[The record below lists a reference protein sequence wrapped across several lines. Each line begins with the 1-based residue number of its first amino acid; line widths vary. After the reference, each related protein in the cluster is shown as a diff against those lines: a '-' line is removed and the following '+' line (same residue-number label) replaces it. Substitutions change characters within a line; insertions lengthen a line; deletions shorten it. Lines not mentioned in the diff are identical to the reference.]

1 MVSKAAG
8 GIGEHGA
15 EKADRE
21 EPGHTVGVRDLLSGI
36 AEMRHDLPSIARSLP
51 SLADHRRT
59 RKMTIGK
66 RFQQVAATHA
76 ERPFLRFDGESISYA
91 EANRTVNRYAALL
104 TARGVGAG
112 DVVAICSQN
121 KPGIVLAMLATVK
134 LGATA
139 GMLNHNQRGEVLTHS
154 LGLLEATILLVDPD
168 VCDAFD
174 SVPEDALPPTTL
186 SFLDLHEESIGRSDR
201 NPSITAQL
209 PASTTAFYIFTSGT
223 TGMPKASVMSHSRW
237 LAAMFGIGGV
247 GIRLRKDDT
256 MYASLPFYHNNALT
270 VSLASVLAGGAC
282 LAIGKRFSA
291 STFWDDVA
299 LNKATAFCYI
309 GELCRYLLAQPPS
322 PVDREHS
329 VRLMVGNGLRPGIW
343 DEFTRRFGIPRVVE
357 FYSASEANIG
367 FVNMFNA
374 AKTVGFCPLP
384 FEIVDYDPDTGE
396 PLRGGDGRLI
406 KLPKGTAG
414 LLVSKISER
423 VPFDGYTDPQA
434 SAKKIVMNAF
444 KDGDRWFN
452 TGDLVRGQGFSHI
465 AFVDRLGDTFRWKGE
480 NVATTEVENVLDGSE
495 QVAQSVVFG
504 VEVPGTDGR
513 AGMAAITLGD
523 GQSLDTRGLADHLTR
538 QLPAYAT
545 PLFIRVVEELAHTST
560 FKSVKVALRDEGYTD
575 TGDDGVYVFVGG
587 TDGYASFY
595 DGYADEVA
603 AGIMPRK

>member
-1 MVSKAAG
+1 MVSKATG
-8 GIGEHGA
+8 GVGEHGA
-15 EKADRE
+15 EKSVRE
-21 EPGHTVGVRDLLSGI
+21 ESSHTIGLRELLAGI

-51 SLADHRRT
+51 ALADHRRS

-66 RFQQVAATHA
+66 RFQQVAATHS
-76 ERPFLRFDGESISYA
+76 ERPFLRFEGESISYA

-139 GMLNHNQRGEVLTHS
+139 GMLNYNQRGEVLTHS
-154 LGLLEATILLVDPD
+154 LGLLKATILLVDSD

-174 SVPEDALPPTTL
+174 AVPEAALPATTL
-186 SFLDLHEESIGRSDR
+186 SFLDLHEESLGLSDR
-201 NPSITAQL
+201 NPSITAKL

-237 LAAMFGIGGV
+237 LAAMSGIGGV

-270 VSLASVLAGGAC
+270 VSLASVLTSGAC

-291 STFWDDVA
+291 STFWDDIA

-322 PVDREHS
+322 PADREHS
-329 VRLMVGNGLRPGIW
+329 VRLVVGNGLRPGIW
-343 DEFTRRFGIPRVVE
+343 DEFTQRFGISRVVE

-367 FVNMFNA
+367 FINLFNA

-384 FEIVDYDPDTGE
+384 YEIVDYDPDTGE

-406 KLPKGTAG
+406 KLPKDAAG
-414 LLVSKISER
+414 LLVSQISKR
-423 VPFDGYTDPQA
+423 VPFDGYTDPEA
-434 SAKKIVMNAF
+434 SSKKVVTNAF
-444 KDGDRWFN
+444 KDGDQWFN

-465 AFVDRLGDTFRWKGE
+465 LFVDRLGDTFRWKGE
-480 NVATTEVENVLDGSE
+480 NVATTEVESVLDGSG

-513 AGMAAITLGD
+513 AGMAAIILTG
-523 GQSLDTRGLADHLTR
+523 GEALDTRALADHLSR

-545 PLFIRVVEELAHTST
+545 PLFVRVVDELAHTST
-560 FKSVKVALRDEGYTD
+560 FKSVKVALRDEGYSE
-575 TGDDGVYVFVGG
+575 TGDDEVYVFVGG
-587 TDGYASFY
+587 TDGYVPFY
-595 DGYADEVA
+595 DGYAGEVA
-603 AGIMPRK
+603 AGTLPRK